1 MQIQKGRNVGW
12 LAALVL
18 GLQTL
23 FGRAV
28 LVAQDIQVDVN
39 PQRGGGGTPW
49 YGMWWVWVLA
59 AVFII
64 VIVALTTRGSGRTTA

>member
-1 MQIQKGRNVGW
+1 MQIRKGRTAGW

-23 FGRAV
+23 LGRAV
-28 LVAQDIQVDVN
+28 LVAQDIQVDIN
-39 PQRGGGGTPW
+39 PQRGHATPW
-49 YGMWWVWVLA
+49 YGMWWVWLLA

-64 VIVALTTRGSGRTTA
+64 VIVALTTRGSGRSTA

>member
-1 MQIQKGRNVGW
+1 MQIQKNRSVGW

-23 FGRAV
+23 LGRAV
-28 LVAQDIQVDVN
+28 LAAQDIQVDVN

-64 VIVALTTRGSGRTTA
+64 VIVALTTRGNRTTA